1 MKSVC
6 VCFQIHHPYHTKWY
20 WPDKGYNSQLDL
32 DLYFDSQ
39 KNYISFSNLCR
50 ESFIPTLETLLKT
63 IEKHDSKYAL
73 NVSGTLLEQCKWD
86 PAMIVALRTLAN
98 TGNIEFLCSPYYNSI
113 SSLLNNTEYF
123 TQHVLMHKRKIM
135 ELFNCNTNTFVNSDL
150 ICTPGIPS
158 IIEKMGF
165 QTLITEGAENILN
178 GRNPTGLF
186 NYNDLAVLTRHISL
200 SEDLEKRFSS
210 KTWIEY
216 PLIPEKFA
224 SWISNMKGDVLLLYV
239 DCATFGG
246 HYNSGSF
253 IFDFLEKF
261 PAELAKRNIDMI
273 TPSKAFELFE
283 ATKLPTLEKE
293 SVARY
298 GMFNLLDNHM
308 QNLYFHELIDIGKY
322 LENITNPLFREI
334 FGYLQQVDILS
345 SMNSHNIQISFEVAM
360 NNFSILSDFKRRII
374 GESK

>member
-1 MKSVC
+1 
-6 VCFQIHHPYHTKWY
+6 
-20 WPDKGYNSQLDL
+20 
-32 DLYFDSQ
+32 
-39 KNYISFSNLCR
+39 
-50 ESFIPTLETLLKT
+50 
-63 IEKHDSKYAL
+63 
-73 NVSGTLLEQCKWD
+73 
-86 PAMIVALRTLAN
+86 MIVALRTLAN

>member
-39 KNYISFSNLCR
+39 KNYISFLNLCR
-50 ESFIPTLETLLKT
+50 ESFILILKTLLKT
-63 IEKHDSKYAL
+63 IENHDSKYGL

-135 ELFNCNTNTFVNSDL
+135 ELFNCNTTTFVNSDL
-150 ICTPGIPS
+150 ICTPRIPS

-186 NYNDLAVLTRHISL
+186 NNNDLAVLTRHISL

-246 HYNSGSF
+246 H
-253 IFDFLEKF
+253 
-261 PAELAKRNIDMI
+261 
-273 TPSKAFELFE
+273 
-283 ATKLPTLEKE
+283 
-293 SVARY
+293 
-298 GMFNLLDNHM
+298 
-308 QNLYFHELIDIGKY
+308 
-322 LENITNPLFREI
+322 
-334 FGYLQQVDILS
+334 
-345 SMNSHNIQISFEVAM
+345 
-360 NNFSILSDFKRRII
+360 
-374 GESK
+374 